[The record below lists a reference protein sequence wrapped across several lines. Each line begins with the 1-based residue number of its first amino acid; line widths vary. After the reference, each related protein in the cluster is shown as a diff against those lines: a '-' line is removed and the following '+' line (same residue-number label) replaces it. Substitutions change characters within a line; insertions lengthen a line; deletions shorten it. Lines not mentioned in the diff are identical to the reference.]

1 MDQLNDWDKDK
12 LFENFK
18 KFLSEK
24 NIQPQGPTVSPFSEI
39 KKDEID
45 KKDQPQVQQEALTDD
60 YIKPEIKE
68 EPKNNVIENK
78 PITNIDAIPIKANN
92 IDFNKLVEL
101 EMQKG
106 QYQGNDNE
114 YKPKFEYKP
123 RPKYTDKYKISE
135 PTETKKYKYYSDN
148 FKSKKK
154 KNNDNTNESNKY
166 SQNNNNFVEPT
177 PESVNTQQNFGKK
190 NKRVA
195 PTVPV
200 NKMNKFVS
208 KEKKPINSSSN
219 NNNFQRNYQKNSS
232 INKKEEL
239 NAFTK
244 HENVKNSPPRQ
255 STYPVD
261 NIWGDYINKSTTG
274 SNSTVNK
281 NASKTFMNKNK
292 EINKIDSNYLENL
305 SFEEI
310 EALAEDPSNI
320 KDISKNIKE
329 YKQSKPE
336 KEKKE
341 QICKEQ
347 IPPEELYLNEDKE
360 IYNIIEDKLLQ
371 KETIS
376 RLNPQP
382 IQQKTNL
389 INNIGGSKK
398 IVEKKKILNQN
409 IPSQFKNLLRG
420 ENSNNDEDLSQEEDG
435 HDLISLKIFELN
447 KQIENVKKE
456 NEKVSG
462 LKKEY
467 EILTNKLK
475 SDIEE
480 YSQKKEFEK
489 AEFEKYK
496 AAELKKIERE
506 RKNQLKSTK
515 NMHNIQN
522 KKEREE
528 IEALKEQISKLQE
541 EMKIKEQR
549 NKLTIDKLKKQLDEM
564 NKKNEALQNEIKQYE
579 EMRIKNLNSK
589 PSGNLLTTKNTTPK
603 QNGNINLKATKS
615 LKNLSYKNN
624 NANNNPINTSN
635 IENINNA
642 NQIRTS
648 NDTISSYTTSNNFSK
663 QKNNL
668 GNNTNGFK
676 RNSSTNLKQTSQ
688 IKQNTNNS
696 SLLQNNKQGE
706 QRQEIKVNIKN
717 HSHLKNKIETNC
729 KEEKYDVDNMN
740 EEIQNSNNGVKQ
752 FSPSDDN
759 NSMVKSN
766 RESENEENEADK
778 FNMIFLPQYHDTTSI
793 EQNKVVRQDVTED
806 GKIIKVYQSN
816 KKEVF
821 FPSGLRKEIFPDGY
835 LVSYFNNKDIKQIY
849 PDGREVYFF
858 AENKTVQTK
867 LPNGMEVY
875 KFANGQLEKNFP
887 DGTRIVNYPDGTVRY
902 LYPDGNEE
910 IFFNDGSLQKKDP
923 NGIITIQYQDGIK
936 DTIYPNGQTKREYLD
951 GTVDLKNTNDE
962 Y

>member
-12 LFENFK
+12 LFEHFK
-18 KFLSEK
+18 KFLSE
-24 NIQPQGPTVSPFSEI
+24 NNAQPQGPTVSPFQET
-39 KKDEID
+39 KKDEIED
-45 KKDQPQVQQEALTDD
+45 KKQVPIQQEALIDE

-154 KNNDNTNESNKY
+154 KNNDNTDESNKFT
-166 SQNNNNFVEPT
+166 QNINNYLEPT
-177 PESVNTQQNFGKK
+177 PVSTNSQQNIGKK
-190 NKRVA
+190 NRRIA

-200 NKMNKFVS
+200 SKMNKFVS
-208 KEKKPINSSSN
+208 KEKKPINSSNTNSN
-219 NNNFQRNYQKNSS
+219 NYQKNYQKNNT
-232 INKKEEL
+232 INKKDEF

-255 STYPVD
+255 SSYPVD
-261 NIWGDYINKSTTG
+261 NIWGDYINKSTT
-274 SNSTVNK
+274 NVNVNTAINK

-320 KDISKNIKE
+320 KDIAKNIKE
-329 YKQSKPE
+329 NKRSKPE

-341 QICKEQ
+341 QIYKEQ

-360 IYNIIEDKLLQ
+360 IYNMIEDKLLQ

-409 IPSQFKNLLRG
+409 IPSQFKNLLKG
-420 ENSNNDEDLSQEEDG
+420 ESSNNDEDLSQEEDG
-435 HDLISLKIFELN
+435 HDLVSLKIIELN

-456 NEKVSG
+456 NEKVSE

-515 NMHNIQN
+515 NMQNIQS

-528 IEALKEQISKLQE
+528 IEALKEQIAKLQE
-541 EMKIKEQR
+541 EMKIKDQR

-579 EMRIKNLNSK
+579 EMRIKNLTSK
-589 PSGNLLTTKNTTPK
+589 PGNLPLTTKSTSPK
-603 QNGNINLKATKS
+603 QNGNLNLKATKS
-615 LKNLSYKNN
+615 SKNLSYKNN
-624 NANNNPINTSN
+624 NPNNTSN
-635 IENINNA
+635 IENINNV
-642 NQIRTS
+642 NQMRTS
-648 NDTISSYTTSNNFSK
+648 NDTISNYSNLSK
-663 QKNNL
+663 QKS
-668 GNNTNGFK
+668 NNTTGFK
-676 RNSSTNLKQTSQ
+676 RNSSTNLKPTSQ
-688 IKQNTNNS
+688 IKQNANNS
-696 SLLQNNKQGE
+696 SLLQNNKQEE

-717 HSHLKNKIETNC
+717 HSHLKNKIENNY
-729 KEEKYDVDNMN
+729 KEEKYDSDNVN
-740 EEIQNSNNGVKQ
+740 EEMQNSNNNVKQ
-752 FSPSDDN
+752 FSPSDD

-778 FNMIFLPQYHDTTSI
+778 FNIVFLPQYHDTTSI
-793 EQNKVVRQDVTED
+793 EQNKVVRQDVTQD

-835 LVSYFNNKDIKQIY
+835 LVSYFNNNDIKQIY

-867 LPNGMEVY
+867 LPNGMQVY

-887 DGTRIVNYPDGTVRY
+887 DGTKIVNYPDGTVRY

-910 IFFNDGSLQKKDP
+910 IFFNDGSLQKKDQ

-962 Y
+962 F